1 MSIEKSLAEIP
12 VSTPR
17 KITHFAELA
26 LGVHVCG
33 ACALSEGMI
42 TFLIDAKHRSCIDQY
57 VVVEVRS
64 ADAGHNIKPKD
75 KTVPS
80 ELRP

>member
-1 MSIEKSLAEIP
+1 MAEIP
-12 VSTPR
+12 VLASR
-17 KITHFAELA
+17 KITHFAEPA
-26 LGVHVCG
+26 LGVHARG

-64 ADAGHNIKPKD
+64 ADAGHNTKPKD
-75 KTVPS
+75 KTALT